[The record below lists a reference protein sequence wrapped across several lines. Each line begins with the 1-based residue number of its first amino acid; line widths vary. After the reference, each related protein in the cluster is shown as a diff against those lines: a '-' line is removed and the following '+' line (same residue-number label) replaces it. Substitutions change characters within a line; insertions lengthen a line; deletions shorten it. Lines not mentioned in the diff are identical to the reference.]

1 MTPVS
6 GKELLKLIKQNPGK
20 SAKQLAEM
28 AGYTTVTKT
37 GQKRVKML
45 AFQSAVLEANN
56 IAIKPEQEEVETVR
70 GGRKASYRI
79 QVQQNGNLLI
89 GSAYTRQMGLI
100 PGTEFEIQIGRKHIK
115 LVQVGMPGSGED
127 YGEAAESKELMAV

>member
-1 MTPVS
+1 MAPLQ
-6 GKELLKLIKQNPGK
+6 GRDLLKLIKENQGK
-20 SAKQLAEM
+20 SAKQLAEL
-28 AGYTTVTKT
+28 AGYTTTTKS

-45 AFQSAVLEANN
+45 AFQSAILQANN
-56 IAIKPEQEEVETVR
+56 ISLIPRHEEGEGVR

-89 GSAYTRQMGLI
+89 GTAYTRQMGLE

-115 LVQVGMPGSGED
+115 LVQLDSPDSPQTNED
-127 YGEAAESKELMAV
+127 